1 MARGGKREGAG
12 RRKSADPSVTI
23 RVPNSKKEIIKQWVE
38 MGRFEKIKVFDREVE
53 KTREDILVILH
64 NALSLKANAGGKIKK
79 EIRLA
84 IELIRKSEESFL

>member
-53 KTREDILVILH
+53 KPREDILVILH

-84 IELIRKSEESFL
+84 IELIRKSGESFL

>member
-23 RVPNSKKEIIKQWVE
+23 RVPNSKKEIIKQWLE
-38 MGRFEKIKVFDREVE
+38 TGSFEKAKLFGRETEKVTEE
-53 KTREDILVILH
+53 ILTILQ

-79 EIRLA
+79 EIKLA
-84 IELIRKSEESFL
+84 IELMTKL

>member
-12 RRKSADPSVTI
+12 RKKGADPSVTI
-23 RVPNSKKEIIKQWVE
+23 RVPNSKKEIIKKWLKME
-38 MGRFEKIKVFDREVE
+38 SIEKVQLFDHGAEEVTE
-53 KTREDILVILH
+53 EILTILQ

-84 IELIRKSEESFL
+84 IELMSKL

>member
-1 MARGGKREGAG
+1 MARGGKRAGSG

-23 RVPNSKKEIIKQWVE
+23 RVPNSKKEIIKHWIE
-38 MGRFEKIKVFDREVE
+38 TGGFERAKSFDHIAEEVTE
-53 KTREDILVILH
+53 EVLTILQ

-84 IELIRKSEESFL
+84 LELMQNSDNLPF